1 MSNGNGNISVS
12 VSEQAQTVFQ
22 QIEEERQRQ
31 GRFIKLQSGE
41 IRTLQFNPNK
51 VQLTE
56 DEFEGKR
63 TKRVH
68 YSVIDPQTALE
79 GEKTFAVSLTNAIS
93 INALLKK
100 GLNLLEIKRMGTDRN
115 TKYTFAPQ

>member
-1 MSNGNGNISVS
+1 M
-12 VSEQAQTVFQ
+12 FQ

-41 IRTLQFNPNK
+41 TRTLQFNPNK

-63 TKRVH
+63 FKRVH
-68 YSVIDPQTALE
+68 YAVLDPKMALE
-79 GEKTFAVSLTNAIS
+79 GEKILPMSLTNSIS

-100 GLNLLEIKRMGTDRN
+100 GLNLLEVKRIGADRN
-115 TKYTFAPQ
+115 TKYTFAPV